1 MKKVWLLDFP
11 VSRYNEDVKALAR
24 QNDLVIYDAKFR
36 DSIDP
41 AQVEQNPPKLT
52 EKGKKKRAKKAVDKP
67 VEVVEPNGEES

>member
-36 DSIDP
+36 GSIDP
-41 AQVEQNPPKLT
+41 AQVEENPPKLT
-52 EKGKKKRAKKAVDKP
+52 DDRKG
-67 VEVVEPNGEES
+67 